1 MYNFFLY
8 ICANLIYTKEK
19 KPSFLFY
26 RLYKNFLHKIIFMA
40 KMNDKE
46 IADYFKSKGVD
57 TKFKG
62 KKTEVSVGT
71 KIYINPE
78 TGEEEIF
85 TLVEKNISKDYN
97 FHKIW
102 LQDIL
107 NVIDTF
113 GNKKILVL
121 SYLLKNMRNEDNSF
135 GGSYRDIAERC
146 GVSLPT
152 VSAVMSELLE
162 SNIIKRL
169 YTATYQFN
177 PAFIVRGGA
186 EKRKNLMIKYNY
198 LEDEKKQIENSK
210 TIDLEPVHPNQ
221 SFFNFDEEEPYI
233 LPNSGG

>member
-1 MYNFFLY
+1 
-8 ICANLIYTKEK
+8 
-19 KPSFLFY
+19 
-26 RLYKNFLHKIIFMA
+26 MA
-40 KMNDKE
+40 KMNE
-46 IADYFKSKGVD
+46 TQITQYFKDKGVD
-57 TKFKG
+57 TKYKG
-62 KKTEVSVGT
+62 KKTEISIGT
-71 KIYINPE
+71 KIYVNPE

-152 VSAVMSELLE
+152 VSAVMTELLE

-177 PAFIVRGGA
+177 PAFIVKGGA
-186 EKRKNLMIKYNY
+186 DKRKNLMIKYNY
-198 LEDEKKQIENSK
+198 LEDEKRQIENSK
-210 TIDLEPVHPNQ
+210 NADLDIHPNQ
-221 SFFNFDEEEPYI
+221 GSLDFDNPEDPYV
-233 LPNSGG
+233 LPEVNPVDAF